1 MRVDRYAELVA
12 ARGVE
17 RLLNVIMTI
26 GSRRR
31 IDRSKLFRVIPDY
44 ADAPSESAAERMFE
58 RDKAAILELGL
69 PLVTEADVL
78 DENTV
83 YYRLDTTAGDAVL
96 DLTTAE
102 YTVLLAASRAWDD
115 AAAGG
120 AARRVRSKLLSLGH
134 DADPDLLRR
143 APRGSV
149 ESLPVLTPL
158 LEAVTSGSTVSFDY
172 RATTGAL
179 STRTV
184 EPWVVGVHDG
194 HWYLHGWDR
203 VREDARIF
211 RASRI
216 ESFPRVGK
224 AASQPRPARVDL
236 AEVLGRLHTGDESAP
251 ALVEAAPYKAL
262 ELRDRSD
269 APLDV
274 ERFETAAMPRPAL
287 RRLVLG
293 SARWVT
299 LLEPVE
305 WRDEIAQVLARIA
318 QRHEGAA
325 DLDAVLDAPARPVPR
340 IRVAS
345 SGAEQLSRLIS
356 EASYVQSRSEVDLA
370 ELAEALGITQQQ
382 LITDLQVL
390 FVCGDMGTGFEDLI
404 EAEWEQGTVR
414 VRNADPLRR
423 ALQLTDVEVTALL
436 AGLAALEP
444 AAGEE
449 SRLVAAARS
458 KLLATR
464 AAGPAEHRG
473 EGAEHA
479 GGGAER
485 RPPAPA
491 PGAAPA
497 HRGEVVLA
505 AVHRA
510 LAADD
515 PSDPAG
521 TLTIR
526 YSAAD
531 RPGTSVRRIRPLRIE
546 TDGTR
551 SYLRAHC
558 ELAQGER
565 LFRLDRI
572 VELLADDTPQ
582 QRDNGSE
589 AGSSVDVSG
598 TVAGE
603 VWLRLEPPA
612 HWIAEAFG
620 ARELRD
626 AGTADQPASYA
637 LLVDPLRAPLVDAVL
652 EAAGA
657 ADVLHP
663 TSLRDTIV
671 TVSRT
676 SALRH
681 RPT

>member
-1 MRVDRYAELVA
+1 M
-12 ARGVE
+12 
-17 RLLNVIMTI
+17 
-26 GSRRR
+26 
-31 IDRSKLFRVIPDY
+31 
-44 ADAPSESAAERMFE
+44 
-58 RDKAAILELGL
+58 
-69 PLVTEADVL
+69 
-78 DENTV
+78 
-83 YYRLDTTAGDAVL
+83 
-96 DLTTAE
+96 
-102 YTVLLAASRAWDD
+102 
-115 AAAGG
+115 
-120 AARRVRSKLLSLGH
+120 
-134 DADPDLLRR
+134 
-143 APRGSV
+143 
-149 ESLPVLTPL
+149 
-158 LEAVTSGSTVSFDY
+158 
-172 RATTGAL
+172 
-179 STRTV
+179 
-184 EPWVVGVHDG
+184 
-194 HWYLHGWDR
+194 
-203 VREDARIF
+203 
-211 RASRI
+211 
-216 ESFPRVGK
+216 
-224 AASQPRPARVDL
+224 
-236 AEVLGRLHTGDESAP
+236 
-251 ALVEAAPYKAL
+251 
-262 ELRDRSD
+262 
-269 APLDV
+269 
-274 ERFETAAMPRPAL
+274 
-287 RRLVLG
+287 
-293 SARWVT
+293 
-299 LLEPVE
+299 
-305 WRDEIAQVLARIA
+305 
-318 QRHEGAA
+318 
-325 DLDAVLDAPARPVPR
+325 
-340 IRVAS
+340 
-345 SGAEQLSRLIS
+345 
-356 EASYVQSRSEVDLA
+356 
-370 ELAEALGITQQQ
+370 
-382 LITDLQVL
+382 
-390 FVCGDMGTGFEDLI
+390 
-404 EAEWEQGTVR
+404 
-414 VRNADPLRR
+414 
-423 ALQLTDVEVTALL
+423 
-436 AGLAALEP
+436 
-444 AAGEE
+444 
-449 SRLVAAARS
+449 
-458 KLLATR
+458 
-464 AAGPAEHRG
+464 
-473 EGAEHA
+473 
-479 GGGAER
+479 
-485 RPPAPA
+485 
-491 PGAAPA
+491 
-497 HRGEVVLA
+497 VLA